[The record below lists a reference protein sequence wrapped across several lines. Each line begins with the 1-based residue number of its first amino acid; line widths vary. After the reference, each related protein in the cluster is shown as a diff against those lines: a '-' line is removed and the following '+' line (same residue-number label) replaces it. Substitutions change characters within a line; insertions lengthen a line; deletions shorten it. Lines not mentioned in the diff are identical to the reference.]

1 VSRVNAVLVFPGQGS
16 QRAGMLD
23 SVPEVDALDRL
34 VDAAEALVGREL
46 RRLAREGTPADLA
59 DTRVAQPLLY
69 LADWAW
75 GSVLLDVGVRPVAVA
90 GHSLGELAA
99 LAIAGVYSVEA
110 GLELVCERASLMA
123 EAAAANPG
131 TMAAI
136 LGLDGDAVA
145 DALAGLDGVW
155 LANDNAP
162 GQVVISGFDAAVATA
177 SELLSGA
184 GARRVVPLDVS
195 GAFHSPLMRTAAE
208 AFAEVIADAEFRD
221 AAVPVVQNTRPEP
234 ATEAE
239 VIRDALVTQIASPV
253 RWTETMRTLAAYDPV
268 TLIETGP
275 GSVLKG
281 LARRVPG
288 LPAVSVEE
296 AGVQMLVEE
305 VLG

>member
-1 VSRVNAVLVFPGQGS
+1 MNAVLAFPGQGS

-34 VDAAEALVGREL
+34 LDAAEGLVGREL
-46 RRLAREGTPADLA
+46 RRLAREGTPSDLA

-110 GLELVCERASLMA
+110 GLELVCERSRLMA

-155 LANDNAP
+155 VANDNAP
-162 GQVVISGFDAAVATA
+162 GQVVISGLEPAVAAAGEILTA
-177 SELLSGA
+177 A

-195 GAFHSPLMRTAAE
+195 GAFHSPLMRTAADS
-208 AFAEVIADAEFRD
+208 FAQVIGAAEFRD
-221 AAVPVVQNTRPEP
+221 ATVPVVQNTRPQP
-234 ATEAE
+234 ATEAG

-281 LARRVPG
+281 LARRVSG
-288 LPAVSVEE
+288 LPALSVEE